1 MPIGQFKSALDGN
14 SFWTNAKCLFADRRA
29 ILDAD
34 GLRIGGYKLITV
46 AGDRSLLWD
55 LMVEGRP
62 VRFPALHV
70 NNTDYP
76 FSLDIT
82 SGETTVAVIHSGTTS
97 YSDYSLEFNGK
108 KYLWKDVSKVRKVM
122 QLELDS
128 QVYARAHSEGLL
140 VNQTFIEVK
149 RDLPLDIICL
159 LFCMFGGMVRHLTA

>member
-1 MPIGQFKSALDGN
+1 MPTGWFKSALDGDT
-14 SFWTNAKCLFADRRA
+14 FWTNVKCLFADRRS
-29 ILDAD
+29 ILDPD
-34 GLRIGGYKLITV
+34 SRQIGSYKLITV
-46 AGDRSLLWD
+46 AGDRSSLWD
-55 LMVEGRP
+55 LVVEGRP
-62 VRFPALHV
+62 VKFPARYV
-70 NNTDYP
+70 NNTDFP

-82 SGETTVAVIHSGTTS
+82 SDESTVAVIHSGTTS

-159 LFCMFGGMVRHLTA
+159 LFCMFGGMVRHRTA